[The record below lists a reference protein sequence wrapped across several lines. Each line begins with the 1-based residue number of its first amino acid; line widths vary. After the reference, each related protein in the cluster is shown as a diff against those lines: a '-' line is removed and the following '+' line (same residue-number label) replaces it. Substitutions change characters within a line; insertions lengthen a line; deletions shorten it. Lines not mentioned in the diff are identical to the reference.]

1 LRIVRNIALLAIVLS
16 LTISGEVWAQ
26 YKLGHLKLPPGFEID
41 VVAHVPGA
49 RSLVVVDD
57 WNAVLVGGR
66 GSKVSVARDTNG
78 DGRYNR
84 VVTAV
89 SGLRGANGIA
99 WRDGWLYVAEQHRI
113 TRYKAPDIKTMR
125 KAKPEVLFDQLPD
138 NRWHGWR
145 YLQFGPDGKL
155 YVAVGS
161 PCNICRVDGLKGTII
176 RLNPD
181 GSDVEVFASGIRNSV
196 GMAFH
201 PSSGDL
207 FFSDAGA
214 DQMGDDSPPDEL
226 NRAHKPGLWFGF
238 PYYGGGHDR
247 TPDFEGQKILRETTF
262 PVIEFGAH
270 VTPLGL
276 GFYTGSKFPFAYQY
290 DAYVA
295 QHGSWNRSVPDGY
308 RVKRVIFDKSTRLPI
323 GSETFID
330 GWLLHNGKS
339 WGRPVDVKER
349 RNGDLLISD
358 DKSNVIYR
366 VRYSGE

>member
-1 LRIVRNIALLAIVLS
+1 MRYAPKIALLAIVAV
-16 LTISGEVWAQ
+16 LTISGEVYAQ
-26 YKLGHLKLPPGFEID
+26 YTLRHLNLPKGFVID

-49 RSLVVVDD
+49 RSLIVMDD

-66 GSKVSVARDTNG
+66 GSNIYAARDTNG
-78 DGRYNR
+78 DGHFNR

-89 SGLRGANGIA
+89 DGLRTANGIA

-113 TRYKAPDIKTMR
+113 SRYAAPDIETLS
-125 KAKPEVLFDQLPD
+125 KAEPEVLFDGLPD
-138 NRWHGWR
+138 HRWHGWR
-145 YLQFGPDGKL
+145 YAQFGADGKL

-161 PCNICRVDGLKGTII
+161 PCNVCQVDGLKGTII

-181 GSDVEVFASGIRNSV
+181 GTDLEVFASGIRNSV
-196 GMAFH
+196 GLAFH
-201 PSSGDL
+201 PHTNDL
-207 FFSDAGA
+207 YFSDAGA

-226 NRAHKPGLWFGF
+226 NRADEPGLWFGF
-238 PYYGGGHDR
+238 PFYGGGHDR
-247 TPDFEGQKILRETTF
+247 TPDFRGQTILRKVTF

-270 VTPLGL
+270 VTPLGI
-276 GFYTGSKFPFAYQY
+276 GFYTGGKFPVDYRY

-308 RVKRVIFDKSTRLPI
+308 RVMRIKFNKITKRPVAAEI
-323 GSETFID
+323 FID
-330 GWLLHNGKS
+330 GWLRPNGTA

-358 DKSNVIYR
+358 DKADIIYR
-366 VRYSGE
+366 VRYTGK